1 MQSRWIVT
9 ILLLVLAFVLPGDVS
24 AQSTSLEDASIEDAT
39 VNLYCRVKTAGRTY
53 STSGSGV
60 FIHENGTILTNAHV
74 AQYFL
79 LPEEGRTTARCMVRT
94 GSPAKDQY
102 RAKLVY
108 LSPAWAQNVIEAT
121 TKNQPSRGTGEF
133 DFALLRVIGAKR
145 GEIPDRFPA
154 LVPDLDSG
162 GFDDGMEVIAA
173 GYPSAGVRYR
183 DMQNKLAQAHA
194 ETYLTSVQSFAL
206 PHHDVLVLAPSP
218 LSAAGVS
225 GGPIVF
231 PSGEVI
237 GIATT
242 VKESAKSGNDRS
254 LRAITLS
261 YIDRILRTTLGFSL
275 ANYSALS
282 GMIELDTRAEPYVGL
297 AQTIEQTLRN
307 TR

>member
-1 MQSRWIVT
+1 MVT
-9 ILLLVLAFVLPGDVS
+9 VFLLVLAFVLPGDVS
-24 AQSTSLEDASIEDAT
+24 AQSTSLGDAAIKDAT
-39 VNLYCRVKTAGRTY
+39 VNLYCRIKTAGRTY

-121 TKNQPSRGTGEF
+121 TKNQPGRGTGEF
-133 DFALLRVIGAKR
+133 DFALLRVVEARR
-145 GEIPDRFPA
+145 GELPDRFSA
-154 LVPDLDSG
+154 LVINLETAPL
-162 GFDDGMEVIAA
+162 DDGREVIAA
-173 GYPSAGVRYR
+173 GYPSAGLQYR
-183 DMQNKLAQAHA
+183 DIQNNLAQAHA
-194 ETYLTSVQSFAL
+194 DTYLTSVQSFAL
-206 PHHDVLVLAPSP
+206 PHHDVLALAPSA

-225 GGPIVF
+225 GGPIVL

-242 VKESAKSGNDRS
+242 VKESAKSADERN

-261 YIDRILRTTLGFSL
+261 YIDRVLRTTLGFSL

-282 GMIELDTRAEPYVGL
+282 GMFELDTRAEPYAGL